1 MTTDTATKQSRQIL
15 LSNLRSFRLRL
26 KQPLLALIE
35 QNEKEFI
42 CNCPDIDIYGVGDT
56 EQEAIVDFSEN
67 LENFFYLLKKE
78 GEKNLGKQMIHI
90 WRFLQTIIEETN
102 ATKGKLREYTKSWEW
117 KPSKLIINWR
127 FSDIT
132 AK

>member
-1 MTTDTATKQSRQIL
+1 MPIDTATKQSRQVL

-42 CNCPDIDIYGVGDT
+42 CDCPDVDIYGVGDT

-67 LENFFYLLKKE
+67 LEDFFYLLKKRAR
-78 GEKNLGKQMIHI
+78 KIL
-90 WRFLQTIIEETN
+90 
-102 ATKGKLREYTKSWEW
+102 A
-117 KPSKLIINWR
+117 SK
-127 FSDIT
+127 
-132 AK
+132 